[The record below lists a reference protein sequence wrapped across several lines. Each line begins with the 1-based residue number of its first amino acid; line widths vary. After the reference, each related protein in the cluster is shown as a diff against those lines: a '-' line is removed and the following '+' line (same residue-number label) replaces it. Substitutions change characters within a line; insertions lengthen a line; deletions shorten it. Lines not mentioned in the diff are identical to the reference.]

1 MNAHFSSQLHNG
13 ARCKNKWGVFV
24 GNFKK
29 IYEYKICTKNNQ
41 EY

>member
-1 MNAHFSSQLHNG
+1 MNASFSSHLQKG
-13 ARCKNKWGVFV
+13 ARCKNKWGAFV

-29 IYEYKICTKNNQ
+29 IYDYKIGTKNNQ